1 MEMFRYSIISLLH
14 LLLHVGVA
22 HGVEGHE
29 GLLDSLGARPLQ
41 HVVGP
46 GGGGGCSDIG
56 RDNQALA
63 KENVH
68 PKSLQKG
75 SRWLMKA
82 LRVVK
87 MSTGEEVT
95 LCQTCSI

>member
-29 GLLDSLGARPLQ
+29 GLLDSLGAGPLQ

-46 GGGGGCSDIG
+46 GGGGGCSNIG
-56 RDNQALA
+56 R
-63 KENVH
+63 EY
-68 PKSLQKG
+68 
-75 SRWLMKA
+75 
-82 LRVVK
+82 
-87 MSTGEEVT
+87 
-95 LCQTCSI
+95 